1 MRLLNNIEV
10 GTISGSVAESVLN
23 DPNCSPIDGNGSVYL
38 YDGDLNAAE
47 QTPDDYYDPEGNGTG
62 DESANRPIA
71 SAEVLQNDSGEY
83 RFTIGFVAE
92 TEEGY
97 SVAYTCEPGN
107 DAPESDD
114 DIAFTEV
121 IAVGVIAGETS
132 EVSFTEA
139 PAAPIEE
146 ELQETVEQLPESEQN
161 PA

>member
-1 MRLLNNIEV
+1 MYKR
-10 GTISGSVAESVLN
+10 
-23 DPNCSPIDGNGSVYL
+23 
-38 YDGDLNAAE
+38 
-47 QTPDDYYDPEGNGTG
+47 Q
-62 DESANRPIA
+62 
-71 SAEVLQNDSGEY
+71 GEY

-107 DAPESDD
+107 DAPESDE

-121 IAVGVIAGETS
+121 IAVDVIAGETS

-139 PAAPIEE
+139 PAAPIKE